1 MLGRP
6 LTWRNRSAAKGYTLQ
21 RSCAAAAAAFF
32 LCCFSEPPSRDPTES
47 FFTRLF
53 PLPGLAIPSPCDEQF
68 EHVRELSRCQLV
80 RSYPESPPLSASS
93 FGVLFAWPPRALIH
107 LVSCA
112 AIVAAGGGWVRPD
125 GGGGHRR
132 GGAPRALHHRRR
144 GGAASAAAAR
154 SRRGSAGP
162 LVSTKPTASRRPPV
176 RYSGATRRGRA
187 GARDCR
193 RLLIVRVTFCEAQ
206 RPAGAW
212 WRV

>member
-1 MLGRP
+1 MLLLQLPFSYAVSVCNRAG
-6 LTWRNRSAAKGYTLQ
+6 TQRNL
-21 RSCAAAAAAFF
+21 
-32 LCCFSEPPSRDPTES
+32 

-53 PLPGLAIPSPCDEQF
+53 SFAFCQTWRFPPLPDEQLNMYASC
-68 EHVRELSRCQLV
+68 RAASSSC
-80 RSYPESPPLSASS
+80 PESPLSASS
-93 FGVLFAWPPRALIH
+93 FGALFVWPPRALIH

-176 RYSGATRRGRA
+176 R
-187 GARDCR
+187 
-193 RLLIVRVTFCEAQ
+193 
-206 RPAGAW
+206 
-212 WRV
+212 